1 MVQTERCLKVAHP
14 AAVVAAHP
22 ECPEAVLQHADYI
35 GSTTGILT
43 FARETEAQQVIVVTE
58 AGILHQMQKE
68 NPDKELIPAPG
79 NDETCNCNECPYM
92 KMNTLEKLY
101 LCMRDRTPEITVDPV
116 MARQALA
123 PINRM
128 LELSR

>member
-1 MVQTERCLKVAHP
+1 M
-14 AAVVAAHP
+14 
-22 ECPEAVLQHADYI
+22 
-35 GSTTGILT
+35 
-43 FARETEAQQVIVVTE
+43 VTE
-58 AGILHQMQKE
+58 PGIIHQMQKE

-92 KMNTLEKLY
+92 KKNTLEKLY
-101 LCMRDRTPEITVDPV
+101 LCMRDRTPEIKVEPV
-116 MARQALA
+116 MAGKALA